1 VIWQLRTYAIRPGHM
16 DDFRALWRDYV
27 VPARQSMG
35 FVVQGGWFDPDG
47 SVFVWL
53 VGHEA
58 PEGWEA
64 AERHYYD
71 NAPRERFPHDPREFV
86 AEVQTMLLRQA

>member
-1 VIWQLRTYAIRPGHM
+1 M

-27 VPARQSMG
+27 VPARQSVG
-35 FVVQGGWFDPDG
+35 FVVKGGWFDADENL
-47 SVFVWL
+47 FVWL

-64 AERHYYD
+64 VERDYYA
-71 NAPRERFPHDPREFV
+71 NAPRDQFPHDPREFV
-86 AEVQTMLLRQA
+86 ADVQTRVLHEA